1 MRKINNFS
9 LFILCLLLL
18 AACQPEEPLPTRL
31 ATVPVPTPDASNT
44 PAVPPTRTPEPT
56 PTPLPTATVVF
67 ATRTATPFIL
77 PDGPAVN
84 ITTPS
89 INAELV
95 MGTEISIGG
104 LGQMLPSQTLSITLV
119 SATGHLL
126 AEAEGEMGEF
136 NSWQVDLTIPQQVSG
151 PAQIQ
156 AVVLDEDGEQLAID
170 VHAVH
175 LVLDTSTS
183 DKYMALF
190 RPVTGEQAVSGFNL
204 FFDGRAQNPTGNY
217 ITISLWDQNCQN
229 RLAVQ
234 GFQLR
239 SSTYWQGFLV
249 VPRDITGP
257 ACAVADFGERGTEDW
272 REAQV
277 LLDILSPT
285 DENAK
290 GVLIGNP
297 PPNAVL
303 TAGETITL
311 YGTAYNAP
319 DGQVVISVI
328 LENGRVITEIV
339 TTADIFGYWE
349 TSLFIPPDAEGTA
362 MINISIGTPSEDNY
376 AQNQTIVTIE
386 LGE

>member
-1 MRKINNFS
+1 MKKNNIL
-9 LFILCLLLL
+9 LFLLIIFQVLV
-18 AACQPEEPLPTRL
+18 ACQPVEEVPTRFPT
-31 ATVPVPTPDASNT
+31 AEVPTPIPASPT
-44 PAVPPTRTPEPT
+44 VPPTRTPQPT

-67 ATRTATPFIL
+67 ATRTATPVIL

-95 MGTEISIGG
+95 MGTDITIGG

-126 AEAEGEMGEF
+126 AEAEAEMTEF
-136 NSWQVDLTIPQQVSG
+136 NNWQVDLTIPQQVSG

-156 AVVLDEDGEQLAID
+156 AAILEEDGEQVAID

-175 LVLDTSTS
+175 LILDTNTT

-204 FFDGRAQNPTGNY
+204 FFDGRAQDPTGNY
-217 ITISLWDQNCQN
+217 ITISLWDQNCRNQI
-229 RLAVQ
+229 AVQ

-239 SSTYWQGFLV
+239 SSSYWQGFLV

-257 ACAVADFGERGTEDW
+257 VCAVADFGERGTEDW

-277 LLDILSPT
+277 LLEILAPT

-303 TAGETITL
+303 TAGESILL

-319 DGQVVISVI
+319 DGQVLISVI

-349 TSLFIPPDAEGTA
+349 TSLFIPPDAQGTA
-362 MINISIGTPSEDNY
+362 MINISIGTPGESDY

-386 LGE
+386 

>member
-1 MRKINNFS
+1 MKKSNIF
-9 LFILCLLLL
+9 LFLIIVLQIVV
-18 AACQPEEPLPTRL
+18 ACQPLEEVPTRL
-31 ATVPVPTPDASNT
+31 PTAEVPTPM
-44 PAVPPTRTPEPT
+44 PATATVPPTRTPEPT
-56 PTPLPTATVVF
+56 PTPLPTPTVVF
-67 ATRTATPFIL
+67 ATRTATPVIL
-77 PDGPAVN
+77 PNGPAVN

-89 INAELV
+89 INSELV
-95 MGTEISIGG
+95 MGTKVSIGG
-104 LGQMLPSQTLSITLV
+104 LGQMLPSQTLSVTLV

-126 AEAEGEMGEF
+126 AKAEAELSDF
-136 NSWQVDLTIPQQVSG
+136 NGWQVDLTIPQQVSG
-151 PAQIQ
+151 PAQLQ
-156 AVVLDEDGEQLAID
+156 ASILDEDGELVAID

-175 LVLDTSTS
+175 LILDTSTT

-204 FFDGRAQNPTGNY
+204 FFDGRAQDPTGNY

-229 RLAVQ
+229 RIAVQ
-234 GFQLR
+234 GFNLR
-239 SSTYWQGFLV
+239 GSAYWQGFLV

-257 ACAVADFGERGTEDW
+257 VCAVADFGETGEEDW

-277 LLDILSPT
+277 LLEILAPT

-297 PPNAVL
+297 PPNATL
-303 TAGETITL
+303 TAGETIQL
-311 YGTAYNAP
+311 FGTAYNAP
-319 DGQVVISVI
+319 DGEVVISVI

-349 TSLFIPPDAEGTA
+349 TSLFVPPDAQGTA
-362 MINISIGTPSEDNY
+362 MINISIGTPSESNY

-386 LGE
+386 

>member
-1 MRKINNFS
+1 MDKKKTILFLIIVG
-9 LFILCLLLL
+9 LFIVG
-18 AACQPEEPLPTRL
+18 CQPAEELPTRV
-31 ATVPVPTPDASNT
+31 ATAAIPTPNATNT

-56 PTPLPTATVVF
+56 PTPLPTNTVVF
-67 ATRTATPFIL
+67 ATRTATPVFL
-77 PDGPAVN
+77 PSGPAVN

-95 MGTEISIGG
+95 MGTEVSVGG
-104 LGQMLPSQTLSITLV
+104 LGQMLPSHTLSVTLV
-119 SATGHLL
+119 SATGHRL
-126 AEAEGEMGEF
+126 AQTEAAFTEF
-136 NSWQVDLTIPQQVSG
+136 NNWQVDLSIPQQVSG

-156 AVVLDEDGEQLAID
+156 AAILEEDGTVVTLDI
-170 VHAVH
+170 HAVH
-175 LVLDTSTS
+175 LVLDTSTT

-190 RPVTGEQAVSGFNL
+190 RPVTGERAVSGFNL
-204 FFDGRAQNPTGNY
+204 FFDGRAQDPTGNY

-234 GFQLR
+234 GFTLR

-249 VPRDITGP
+249 VPRDILGP
-257 ACAVADFGERGTEDW
+257 VCAVADFGERGEEDW

-277 LLDILSPT
+277 LLDILPPT

-290 GVLIGNP
+290 GVLVGNP
-297 PPNAVL
+297 PPNATL
-303 TAGETITL
+303 TAGESILL

-319 DGQVVISVI
+319 DREVLISVI
-328 LENGRVITEIV
+328 LENGRVLTELV

-349 TSLFIPPDAEGTA
+349 TNLFIPIDAEGTA
-362 MINISIGTPSEDNY
+362 MINISIGVPGENNY

-386 LGE
+386 QE

>member
-1 MRKINNFS
+1 MRKSNFFLS
-9 LFILCLLLL
+9 LIILLQILV
-18 AACQPEEPLPTRL
+18 ACQPAEEVPTRFPT
-31 ATVPVPTPDASNT
+31 AEVPTPIPPPPT
-44 PAVPPTRTPEPT
+44 VPPTRTPEPT

-67 ATRTATPFIL
+67 ATRTATPVIL

-95 MGTEISIGG
+95 MGTDITIGG

-126 AEAEGEMGEF
+126 AEAEAEMTEF
-136 NSWQVDLTIPQQVSG
+136 NNWQVDLTIPQQVSG

-156 AVVLDEDGEQLAID
+156 AAILEEDGEQVAID
-170 VHAVH
+170 IHAVH
-175 LVLDTSTS
+175 LILDTSTT

-204 FFDGRAQNPTGNY
+204 FFDGRAQDPTGNY
-217 ITISLWDQNCQN
+217 ITISLWDQNCRNQI
-229 RLAVQ
+229 ATQ

-239 SSTYWQGFLV
+239 SSSYWQGFLV

-257 ACAVADFGERGTEDW
+257 VCAVADFGERGTEDW

-277 LLDILSPT
+277 LVEILAPT

-303 TAGETITL
+303 TAGESILL

-319 DGQVVISVI
+319 DGQVLISVI

-339 TTADIFGYWE
+339 TTTDIFGYWE
-349 TSLFIPPDAEGTA
+349 TSLFIPPDAQGTA
-362 MINISIGTPSEDNY
+362 MINISIGTPGESDY

-386 LGE
+386 